1 MNYKIVKFNKQDG
14 QVFIEYD
21 AEFPPI
27 VIDVPI
33 KDNLFI
39 VGQELHDY
47 IQGFIPV
54 WHLERLR
61 QLKAGIANAQEIEA
75 LVQPSSV
82 VQPPVIEAPIVNQP
96 VSEGTQTL

>member
-1 MNYKIVKFNKQDG
+1 MEYKIVKFNKHDG
-14 QVFIEYD
+14 QILIAYD
-21 AEFPPI
+21 PEFPPI
-27 VIDVPI
+27 AIDVPI
-33 KDNLFI
+33 NDGLFM
-39 VGQELHDY
+39 VGQELRDY

-75 LVQPSSV
+75 MVEPPSVGEQPV
-82 VQPPVIEAPIVNQP
+82 VDAPVVNQP